1 MSITVKDCLSLPSLS
16 FGTVIAGKAGLD
28 RIVSSI
34 SVLEFHDQ
42 DDATLDVF
50 TPNELVLS
58 AFYAF
63 RHDAQKQ
70 CEAMEDL
77 ISTGA
82 IALVLFYVGKVIPQ
96 VDETLIQTA
105 DKHDFPLIVL
115 ENNSYQVKYSDLIS
129 DIMEAII
136 RDSDFSQ
143 DFIRSTEKRLAQ
155 IPTELRTMENLLRVI
170 SNHYKCNLLLS
181 GSSQVYFQVTYRP
194 SSVWNDPDHFHQLFR
209 YAPSGYQMVEDNGLR
224 AYKMDFS
231 YFENT
236 RMTLYASCYNTQLDE
251 KILTDMCSCVGFF
264 FTIWGYSLDLQSPQ
278 TLLPLILK
286 AEASAA
292 KKYLWN
298 SNIEFERI
306 SSLIVI
312 SSGNASLDAL
322 HHQIIQVFNEYH
334 KFFLADKIDDHLV
347 ILTSIAFSKSLD
359 YALYTDLWKLVE
371 SYNEKASFFMDTG
384 SKEIASIKR
393 TYTDYLKNE
402 PALGKIFLNRRC
414 WDIHDILLTQE
425 VTALSKVNSKRTE
438 YFYHIIDAL
447 RNDSDAL
454 LETLAAYLIDCDSK
468 LNQTADMLYLHRN
481 TVTYRL
487 NKVKQLTNTNFTLMP
502 VTYDFYMALAIWRYH
517 NI

>member
-34 SVLEFHDQ
+34 SVLEFYDQ
-42 DDATLDVF
+42 DDAHLDVF

-70 CEAMEDL
+70 CEAVEDL
-77 ISTGA
+77 INTGA
-82 IALVLFYVGKVIPQ
+82 IALVLFYVGKVLPQ

-115 ENNSYQVKYSDLIS
+115 ENNSYQVKYSDIIS

-136 RDSDFSQ
+136 RDSDFSR

-155 IPTELRTMENLLRVI
+155 IPVELRTMENLLRVI
-170 SNHYKCNLLLS
+170 STHYKCNLLLC

-194 SSVWNDPDHFHQLFR
+194 SSVLHDPDYFYQLFR
-209 YAPSGYQMVEDNGLR
+209 HTSSGYQTAEDQGLR

-231 YFENT
+231 CFENT
-236 RMTLYASCYNTQLDE
+236 RMTLYASCYNTHLDE

-286 AEASAA
+286 TEESAA

-298 SNIEFERI
+298 SNIDFARI

-312 SSGNASLDAL
+312 SSGKASLDAL
-322 HHQIIQVFNEYH
+322 YRDIVHDFHEYH
-334 KFFLADKIDDHLV
+334 KFFLADKIDGHLV
-347 ILTSIAFSKSLD
+347 ILTSIIFSKSLD
-359 YALYTDLWKLVE
+359 HALYNDLCRAVE
-371 SYNEKASFFMDTG
+371 NCDEKASFFMNSG
-384 SKEIASIKR
+384 SKDIASIKR
-393 TYTDYLKNE
+393 TYTDYLRNE
-402 PALGKIFLNRRC
+402 PALEKIFLNRRN
-414 WDIHDILLTQE
+414 WDIHDIMLTQE
-425 VTALSKVNSKRTE
+425 ITDLSKINSKRTE
-438 YFYHIIDAL
+438 YFYDIIDSL
-447 RNDSDAL
+447 KNDSDAL
-454 LETLAAYLIDCDSK
+454 LETLATYLIDCDSK
-468 LNQTADMLYLHRN
+468 LNLTADMLYLHRN

-487 NKVKQLTNTNFTLMP
+487 NKAKQLTNTDFTLMP

>member
-63 RHDAQKQ
+63 RHDTQKQ
-70 CEAMEDL
+70 CEAIEDL
-77 ISTGA
+77 INTGA
-82 IALVLFYVGKVIPQ
+82 IALVLFYVGKVIPH
-96 VDETLIQTA
+96 VDETLMRTA

-115 ENNSYQVKYSDLIS
+115 DNNSYQVKYSDIIS

-181 GSSQVYFQVTYRP
+181 GSSQVHFQVTYRP
-194 SSVWNDPDHFHQLFR
+194 SSVLNDPDYFHQLFR
-209 YAPSGYQMVEDNGLR
+209 YAPSGYQMVEDKGLR

-251 KILTDMCSCVGFF
+251 KILTDMCSCIGFF

-278 TLLPLILK
+278 TLLLLILK
-286 AEASAA
+286 AEESAA

-298 SNIEFERI
+298 SNIEFDRI
-306 SSLIVI
+306 ASLIVI

-322 HHQIIQVFNEYH
+322 HHNIIQVLNEYH
-334 KFFLADKIDDHLV
+334 KFFLADKIDGRLV
-347 ILTSIAFSKSLD
+347 ILTSIVFSKSLD
-359 YALYTDLWKLVE
+359 YALYTDLRKLVE
-371 SYNEKASFFMDTG
+371 NYDEKASFFMDGG

-393 TYTDYLKNE
+393 TYTDYLRNE
-402 PALGKIFLNRRC
+402 LALGKIFLNRRN
-414 WDIHDILLTQE
+414 WDIHDIMLTQE
-425 VTALSKVNSKRTE
+425 VTALSKANSKRTD
-438 YFYHIIDAL
+438 YFYYIIDSL
-447 RNDSDAL
+447 KNDSEAL
-454 LETLAAYLIDCDSK
+454 LETLATYLIDCDSK

-487 NKVKQLTNTNFTLMP
+487 NKVKQLTNTDFTLMP